1 MKKWRFIDSG
11 FCHPYVN
18 MAVDESL
25 LENYSKTEMP
35 VLRIYGWKPAGFSVG
50 FSQDTSAV
58 LDLQKCKSNNIP
70 VVKRLTGGTIIFHDN
85 EITYSLVCSQSDI
98 PKASTVKEGYKHI
111 CQGLI
116 DFYGRFR
123 LDARFSLYALQ
134 AFKNKSAFCFA
145 SCQDY
150 DIMINGKKIGGNAQR
165 RKKHLILQHGSIPLG
180 LDVKKINRFL
190 KEDIIKVT
198 GNTTCLDE
206 LTGRRQEF
214 GSLVDLLKSSFESS
228 LNVKMILDNLTEAEK
243 NSASQLEAEKYSRP
257 EWNINAKPFSKAGLA
272 A

>member
-1 MKKWRFIDSG
+1 MKNWRFINSK
-11 FCHPYVN
+11 FSHPYVN

-25 LENYSKTEMP
+25 LESYSKTGVP

-50 FSQDTSAV
+50 FSQDTPAV
-58 LDLQKCKSNNIP
+58 LDLQKCKSDNIP
-70 VVKRLTGGTIIFHDN
+70 VVKRLTGGTIIFHDD

-98 PKASTVKEGYKHI
+98 PEISTVKEGYKHI
-111 CQGLI
+111 CGGLI
-116 DFYGRFR
+116 DFYGRLG
-123 LDARFSLYALQ
+123 LDARFSLYDPQ

-165 RKKHLILQHGSIPLG
+165 RKKNLILQHGSIPLG
-180 LDVKKINRFL
+180 LDIKKINRFL

-198 GNTTCLDE
+198 GNTTCLND
-206 LTGRRQEF
+206 LTGERQEF
-214 GSLVDLLKSSFESS
+214 DCLVDLLKKSFESS
-228 LNVKMILDNLTEAEK
+228 LNVEMVVDNLTEAEK
-243 NSASQLEAEKYSRP
+243 DSASQLEAEKYSRP
-257 EWNINAKPFSKAGLA
+257 EWNIYARPFSKAGMA